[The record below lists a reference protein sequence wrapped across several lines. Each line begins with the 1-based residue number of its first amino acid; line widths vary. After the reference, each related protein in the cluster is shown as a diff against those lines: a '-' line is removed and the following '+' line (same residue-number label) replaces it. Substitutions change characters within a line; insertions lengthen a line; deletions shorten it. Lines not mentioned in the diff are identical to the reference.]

1 MIKIIDSLIQSLIN
15 PLLIIYIMSINNG
28 FSFSSVGFKFIE
40 NCVNSAFRYETL
52 RFTTKKAAGSTRT
65 PGLVKFAHNILNKS
79 TFVSDTNTDNVKKE
93 RYSKSNH

>member
-1 MIKIIDSLIQSLIN
+1 
-15 PLLIIYIMSINNG
+15 MSINNG

-79 TFVSDTNTDNVKKE
+79 TFVSDTNTDNVKKGKVFKI
-93 RYSKSNH
+93 KSLIKRSYLNNQEMIMIIST